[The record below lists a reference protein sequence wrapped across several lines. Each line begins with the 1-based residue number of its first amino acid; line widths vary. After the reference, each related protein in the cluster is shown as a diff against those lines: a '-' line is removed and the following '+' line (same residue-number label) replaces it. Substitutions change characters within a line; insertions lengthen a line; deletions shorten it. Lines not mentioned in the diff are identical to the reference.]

1 MDTCPQSTPEVKRG
15 NEDEAQTTPEVRES
29 GHLSTKYPRGQI
41 GRQNELQETDKVTE
55 EIRNRYEIDYER
67 DTKEI

>member
-1 MDTCPQSTPEVKRG
+1 VYTNYPRG
-15 NEDEAQTTPEVRES
+15 QRKWRSEKVRES

-41 GRQNELQETDKVTE
+41 GQETDKVTE

>member
-1 MDTCPQSTPEVKRG
+1 VDKCTQTTPEVKRG

-41 GRQNELQETDKVTE
+41 GQETDKVTE

>member
-1 MDTCPQSTPEVKRG
+1 MDKCT
-15 NEDEAQTTPEVRES
+15 QTTPEVRES

-41 GRQNELQETDKVTE
+41 GQETDKVTE